1 MRKAIT
7 MKLLNDLKEKLGS
20 RKLGVTAA
28 IGAAAGTGAVEV
40 TWPIALVAAAYVLG
54 QAYVDAHAKYNKW
67 PYRALT
73 TCDNPCGCCHARCG
87 LCINQKL

>member
-1 MRKAIT
+1 MPVQKAIT
-7 MKLLNDLKEKLGS
+7 MKILNDLKEKLGS

-54 QAYVDAHAKYNKW
+54 QAYVDAHAK
-67 PYRALT
+67 
-73 TCDNPCGCCHARCG
+73 
-87 LCINQKL
+87 

>member
-1 MRKAIT
+1 VQMIQKEKMT

-28 IGAAAGTGAVEV
+28 IGAAAGTDAVEV

-54 QAYVDAHAKYNKW
+54 QAYVDAHA
-67 PYRALT
+67 
-73 TCDNPCGCCHARCG
+73 G
-87 LCINQKL
+87 

>member
-1 MRKAIT
+1 
-7 MKLLNDLKEKLGS
+7 MKILNDLKEKLGS

-54 QAYVDAHAKYNKW
+54 QAYVDAHAK
-67 PYRALT
+67 
-73 TCDNPCGCCHARCG
+73 
-87 LCINQKL
+87 

>member
-1 MRKAIT
+1 MPVQKAKT
-7 MKLLNDLKEKLGS
+7 MKHLNDLKEKLGS

-54 QAYVDAHAKYNKW
+54 QAYVDAHAK
-67 PYRALT
+67 
-73 TCDNPCGCCHARCG
+73 
-87 LCINQKL
+87 

>member
-1 MRKAIT
+1 

-40 TWPIALVAAAYVLG
+40 TWPIALVASAYVLG
-54 QAYVDAHAKYNKW
+54 QAYVDAHSKY
-67 PYRALT
+67 R
-73 TCDNPCGCCHARCG
+73 DG
-87 LCINQKL
+87 LYYIVASLRVGVTPVTVFTLIINLGHFP